1 MYYSNF
7 SQMAF
12 KLSNQQESF
21 LKRVDNICK
30 IIRSYEEQCY
40 LEEKFNDKV
49 IPEFAKIGM
58 LGCPISR
65 KYGGLGYDILTYAL
79 AIERIGQEGS
89 SLRTFF
95 SAHTSLGQMALQSWA
110 TDEQKKEYLL
120 KTTNGTSI
128 MAFALTEPE
137 AGSDPSSMTTK
148 FENKDNENYVLNGK
162 KHWIGNGTFADVI
175 IVFAKESNTN
185 DSNSSIYGKV
195 SAFIVDKNSCLG
207 LQVQEIKNKIGL
219 LTVKNAEI
227 CFENCIVPKKNLL
240 GLKGKGLS
248 VAYSSL
254 IDGRLS
260 VAAGGL
266 GVMQDCLEQSIVYS
280 KSRQQHDSVLA
291 KKQLV
296 QEHIAIMAANIESS
310 KWLTY
315 RAAEARQE
323 LHDYVEYVKSIENSW
338 QAKLSSSNEEYLLL
352 RKEADR
358 LAAIA
363 KFYVTN
369 AAFDT
374 SNRAVQIFGA
384 QGYRKT
390 NRVARHFL
398 DSRATTI
405 YEGTNEI
412 LELKIASMILGK
424 NYKAYR

>member
-1 MYYSNF
+1 MMYYSNF

-137 AGSDPSSMTTK
+137 AGSDPSSMTTR

-195 SAFIVDKNSCLG
+195 SAFIVDK
-207 LQVQEIKNKIGL
+207 
-219 LTVKNAEI
+219 
-227 CFENCIVPKKNLL
+227 
-240 GLKGKGLS
+240 
-248 VAYSSL
+248 
-254 IDGRLS
+254 
-260 VAAGGL
+260 
-266 GVMQDCLEQSIVYS
+266 
-280 KSRQQHDSVLA
+280 
-291 KKQLV
+291 
-296 QEHIAIMAANIESS
+296 
-310 KWLTY
+310 
-315 RAAEARQE
+315 
-323 LHDYVEYVKSIENSW
+323 
-338 QAKLSSSNEEYLLL
+338 
-352 RKEADR
+352 
-358 LAAIA
+358 
-363 KFYVTN
+363 
-369 AAFDT
+369 
-374 SNRAVQIFGA
+374 
-384 QGYRKT
+384 
-390 NRVARHFL
+390 
-398 DSRATTI
+398 
-405 YEGTNEI
+405 
-412 LELKIASMILGK
+412 
-424 NYKAYR
+424 